1 MGVAGSG
8 KSSVGRMLAEKL
20 GVEYADG
27 DDFHSARNIE
37 LMASG
42 VALTDADRMPW
53 LRSIGQGLGARA
65 PAGGV
70 VSCSALRRNYRNMLA
85 QAAPTATFLQ
95 LTCSVDVLRRRLL
108 DRVHFMPPSQLA
120 DQLATLEPLEADEP
134 GIVLDCSLPP
144 DEIVTAFLGG
154 KLGRDRT

>member
-53 LRSIGQGLGARA
+53 LRSIGQSLGAPA

-85 QAAPTATFLQ
+85 QAY
-95 LTCSVDVLRRRLL
+95 RRR
-108 DRVHFMPPSQLA
+108 RS
-120 DQLATLEPLEADEP
+120 
-134 GIVLDCSLPP
+134 CS
-144 DEIVTAFLGG
+144 
-154 KLGRDRT
+154 